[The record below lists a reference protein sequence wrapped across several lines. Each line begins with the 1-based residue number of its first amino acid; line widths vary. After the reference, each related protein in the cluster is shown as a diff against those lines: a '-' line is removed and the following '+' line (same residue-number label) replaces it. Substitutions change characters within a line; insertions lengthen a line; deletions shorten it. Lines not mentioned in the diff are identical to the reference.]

1 MGWYGDYESSEE
13 VYNELIE
20 DIKRE
25 WQGEIIDGKLKKT
38 YGAVLY
44 RVGGD
49 KVKIYYYIY
58 NKSTQMYK
66 PLEYIEGGNRIP
78 KKWIK
83 QVG

>member
-25 WQGEIIDGKLKKT
+25 WQGEIIEGKLKKT
-38 YGAVLY
+38 YGVVLY
-44 RVGGD
+44 RVGGN
-49 KVKIYYYIY
+49 KTKIYYYIY
-58 NKSTQMYK
+58 NKRTQMYK
-66 PLEYIEGGNRIP
+66 PVEYIEGCNRIP